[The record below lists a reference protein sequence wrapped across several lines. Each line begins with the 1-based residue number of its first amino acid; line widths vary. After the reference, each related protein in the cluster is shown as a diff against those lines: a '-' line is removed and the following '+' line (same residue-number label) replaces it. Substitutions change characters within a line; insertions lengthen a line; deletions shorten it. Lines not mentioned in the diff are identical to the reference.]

1 MGLLGRMDPKE
12 VRSQLST
19 VYGQEKAGA
28 GMLLG
33 LDIIDWSCLL
43 IAIAM
48 IAVII
53 VLGVGS

>member
-19 VYGQEKAGA
+19 IYGQEKTSAGL
-28 GMLLG
+28 LLG
-33 LDIIDWSCLL
+33 LDIIDWSFLV

-53 VLGVGS
+53 VLGFGS